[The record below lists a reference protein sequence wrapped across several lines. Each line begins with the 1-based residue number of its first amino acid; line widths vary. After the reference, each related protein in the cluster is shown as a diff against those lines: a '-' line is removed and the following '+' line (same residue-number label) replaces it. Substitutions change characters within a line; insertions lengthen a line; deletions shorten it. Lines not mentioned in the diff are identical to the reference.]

1 MISFFNTRT
10 NIFIFIF
17 IFGLLLSIPSLFN
30 TSGHKIS
37 LGLDLQGGVSMLFS
51 VNLNDAIVNKY
62 AVIASQINN
71 EAHNKNILL
80 DSIRSSDNNI
90 YFELIDISKKKLL
103 DEILNNIEGI
113 VSEEINNKYTIKFSK
128 NEEVFIK
135 DSTIKQAID
144 VIRKRI
150 NIFGLTE
157 PSVTKQGY
165 NNILVQIPGIKNA
178 DEEREAL
185 DLIMRP
191 AFLKMMAVD
200 ELKNDRVEYISDN
213 EAREYG
219 DIILPFVNNPDNKI
233 LLKEIPILD
242 GSQITDAR
250 VAKDNN
256 TNLPIIVFTLNS
268 VGAKV
273 FANFSGNNIGNRM
286 AIVLDNKVYSAPVIN
301 ERIGGGSGQIS
312 GAFSEE
318 EASNIAIA
326 LRSGALNAPIDLL
339 EKRSVGP
346 SLGADSIKSSLIA
359 LFGAFL
365 SIIIF
370 MIFYYGIAGIIAVI
384 ALFVN
389 ILCII
394 AIMSLFQATLTL
406 PGMAGIVLT
415 IGMAIDANII
425 INERIR
431 ESLRKGNDIIKSISF
446 GYVNATRAIFD
457 ANNTTLIIAILLYAY
472 GTGPIQGFAI
482 TMGIGICVS
491 IITAIIGTHGIYMW
505 LGGKI
510 NNTNNIKYWFGI
522 KASLKEAK

>member
-1 MISFFNTRT
+1 MSNFFNIRS
-10 NIFIFIF
+10 IVLILMF
-17 IFGLLLSIPSLFN
+17 IFGLLFSIPSIFDV
-30 TSGHKIS
+30 SGRKIS
-37 LGLDLQGGVSMLFS
+37 LGLDLQGGVSMLFG
-51 VNLNDAIVNKY
+51 VNLNEAIANKY
-62 AVIASQINN
+62 SVIASHINT

-80 DSIRSSDNNI
+80 DSIRPSSNNVS
-90 YFELIDISKKKLL
+90 FELIDVSKKN
-103 DEILNNIEGI
+103 ILNDILMSLEGVNI
-113 VSEEINNKYTIKFSK
+113 SEVNGKYIIIFDK
-128 NEEVFIK
+128 EEEDSIK

-144 VIRKRI
+144 IIRKRI

-157 PSVTKQGY
+157 PSVTRQGY
-165 NNILVQIPGIKNA
+165 DNVLVQIPGVKNSL
-178 DEEREAL
+178 EEKEAM

-200 ELKNDRVEYISDN
+200 EKRNDRVEYITDD
-213 EAREYG
+213 EARKYG
-219 DIILPFVNNPDNKI
+219 DVILPFANNNDMKI
-233 LLKEIPILD
+233 LLNEVPILD

-250 VAKDNN
+250 VARDSN
-256 TNLPIIVFTLNS
+256 TNLPVILFTLNGIGS
-268 VGAKV
+268 KV
-273 FANFSGNNIGNRM
+273 FANFSGDNIGNRM

-318 EASNIAIA
+318 EATSIAIA
-326 LRSGALNAPIDLL
+326 LRSGALNTSLDLL

-370 MIFYYGIAGIIAVI
+370 MIIYYGISGMISVV

-389 ILCII
+389 VLCII
-394 AIMSLFQATLTL
+394 AVMSLFKATLTL

-431 ESLRKGNDIIKSISF
+431 EAIRRGDSIIKSISF
-446 GYVNATRAIFD
+446 GYANATRAIFD
-457 ANNTTLIIAILLYAY
+457 ANNTTLIVAILLYAY

-482 TMGIGICVS
+482 TMGIGICIS
-491 IITAIIGTHGIYMW
+491 IITAIMGTHGIYIW
-505 LGGKI
+505 LGDRI
-510 NNTNNIKYWFGI
+510 NNTKYIKYWFGI
-522 KASLKEAK
+522 KAI